1 MTWVAPWAFA
11 GMVAVAAPILV
22 HWLARQ
28 QSVRVRFPTLQ
39 FLTHTPP
46 VSVRRHHIQEWPLL
60 LVRIAIVALAVAAL
74 AQPVWVRPAAPA
86 ARPAR
91 AIVLDTSVSLQ
102 RTRADGR
109 VGAAAA
115 QEAADALA
123 AEAGPRA
130 RILPAADLPAGIRRA
145 SAWLAQQPE
154 PRELVVVSDLQV
166 GALLAADLEVLPPG
180 AGVRMVPI
188 ALDGPVPVAPGRQTR
203 AVLRVSA
210 RVADARVLA
219 AAQAAAMNLVA
230 AQATAAMNLVAAQAG
245 ADAAP
250 VVHLIFAAAPDAAT
264 RRAGARDIDSPAMF
278 DRVAAIEAERRRLGF
293 DTRGTEWR
301 AIGSDLA
308 VFMDI
313 DPGSLESAGL
323 MAAILRADPSEVAL
337 AEREPETIAPAVWGG
352 WQREATPVAE
362 PRPDAAA
369 SDGRWVWALVLVLL
383 GVEGWLR
390 RQPLDPGRVAH
401 ARVA

>member
-46 VSVRRHHIQEWPLL
+46 VSVRRHHIQDWPLL
-60 LVRIAIVALAVAAL
+60 LVRIAIVALAVAAF

-109 VGAAAA
+109 VGTVVA

-123 AEAGPRA
+123 AEGGPRA

-166 GALLAADLEVLPPG
+166 GALLAADLEVLPPD
-180 AGVRMVPI
+180 AGVRLVLI
-188 ALDGPVPVAPGRQTR
+188 ALEGAVPTAPAHQTR
-203 AVLRVSA
+203 AVLRMSA

-219 AAQAAAMNLVA
+219 AAQAAAMSLA
-230 AQATAAMNLVAAQAG
+230 APEGTTAVTG
-245 ADAAP
+245 ADAGP
-250 VVHLIFAAAPDAAT
+250 DVHIIFADAPDAAT
-264 RRAGARDIDSPAMF
+264 LRTSARDVDSPALF
-278 DRVAAIEAERRRLGF
+278 ARVAAIEAQRRRLGF
-293 DTRGTEWR
+293 DTRGTQWR
-301 AIGSDLA
+301 AIGNDLA

-313 DPGSLESAGL
+313 EPGSLESAGL

-337 AEREPETIAPAVWGG
+337 AEREPETIASAVWGG
-352 WQREATPVAE
+352 WQREATPGAE
-362 PRPDAAA
+362 SRPDTEA

-383 GVEGWLR
+383 GVETWLR
-390 RQPLDPGRVAH
+390 RQPLDPRRMAH
-401 ARVA
+401 AGVA